1 MENYGYPEMREE
13 VKRLLSF
20 QQYAILSSADEES
33 MSRFISP
40 MKLSNAG
47 FFRQAGSPV
56 DEVTCFACSVTFSGW
71 NGQSPLAVHRV
82 LNPECLFLNEVSE
95 NRQSTQSASLA
106 TSTNAVRR
114 RLFETP
120 ERGTEQNNAGTSNSS
135 GTPSEQQDLLPR
147 FAPVC
152 GGNEMLFETHRLL
165 TFVDPSNRQSEEWA
179 ANGFIYQSEN
189 NAVKCVFCGKES
201 NFETEQPP
209 FEVHRSISANCPI
222 VKYIDVGNITRDLE
236 TSVKSQQLNIDLNG
250 HSQRLLGYLHPQF
263 EDEDDRKKT
272 FEYWPCLP
280 QTEEQL
286 VEAGFYFTGIS
297 DKVVCF
303 ACGFGLRKWRPSAEP
318 WVEHAR
324 HSPDCQFVKEKKGE
338 EFIRQAAAVTEVL
351 TKCDPPQ
358 EGPVSTNGPVHTVNP
373 GKPHLDM
380 SAVSAAMECG
390 QYPNSSIL
398 LGLLQAT
405 DTNFTMLQRKDGE
418 LQRKDGELQRKD
430 GELQRKDG
438 ELQRKDGE
446 LQLNYRE
453 LQRKNEELQREREEL
468 QRKERE
474 LEMIQLEAR
483 AAECQLVREQQTH
496 RALVEGQA
504 AVIQRHVQEI
514 RNREQ
519 NYHQLQQQ
527 HQQQQQQLQ
536 QQSQNY
542 QQQLYLAN
550 QQLYNQTQQLENKQ
564 QIEENQTEMIRRLAG
579 ELQKVGRDPR
589 EIPDDDSEED
599 TTPPGVIRC
608 KVCLSEEVNVLFRP
622 CRHICCG
629 SQCAPQFIGQ
639 HCPVCRGAVQEWELI
654 FIS

>member
-1 MENYGYPEMREE
+1 MENYCYPDMIEE

-20 QQYAILSSADEES
+20 QEYPILSSADEES

-82 LNPECLFLNEVSE
+82 LNPECPFLNEVSE
-95 NRQSTQSASLA
+95 NRESTQSASLA

-120 ERGTEQNNAGTSNSS
+120 ERGAEQGGVGAGNTS

-165 TFVDPSNRQSEEWA
+165 TFVDPSNHQSEEWA

-209 FEVHRSISANCPI
+209 FEFHRSISGNCPI

-236 TSVKSQQLNIDLNG
+236 TSVKSRQLNG
-250 HSQRLLGYLHPQF
+250 HPQRSLAYLHPQF
-263 EDEDDRKKT
+263 EDEEDRKRT

-286 VEAGFYFTGIS
+286 IEAGFYFTGIS

-303 ACGFGLRKWRPSAEP
+303 ACGFGLRKWRPTAEP

-338 EFIRQAAAVTEVL
+338 EFIQQAAAITEDL

-358 EGPVSTNGPVHTVNP
+358 EGPVNTEGPVHAVNP

-380 SAVSAAMECG
+380 SAIAAAMECNYSIEQIREAVLRFFMLSRG
-390 QYPNSSIL
+390 QYPNTAIL

-405 DTNFTMLQRKDGE
+405 DRNFNMLQQQRQRTHIKDTE
-418 LQRKDGELQRKD
+418 LQRKD
-430 GELQRKDG
+430 
-438 ELQRKDGE
+438 
-446 LQLNYRE
+446 RE
-453 LQRKNEELQREREEL
+453 LQSNYQELQREREEL

-474 LEMIQLEAR
+474 AR
-483 AAECQLVREQQTH
+483 AAEFRLVREQQTH
-496 RALVEGQA
+496 HALVEGQA

-514 RNREQ
+514 RNR
-519 NYHQLQQQ
+519 
-527 HQQQQQQLQ
+527 
-536 QQSQNY
+536 
-542 QQQLYLAN
+542 N
-550 QQLYNQTQQLENKQ
+550 QQLHQRDQQLHQRDQQLHQRDQQLHQRDQQLHQRDQMLYIVNQQLDNQSQQLENNQ
-564 QIEENQTEMIRRLAG
+564 QIKENQTEMIRRLAG

-622 CRHICCG
+622 CRHVCCG

-639 HCPVCRGAVQEWELI
+639 DCPVCRGAVQEWELI